1 LVRIAVSEIAHKS
14 QTNSGATVVR
24 NRLLGMIERGT
35 LPSDGRLPTE
45 RELSETL
52 GIGRR
57 AVRLALDALMA
68 EGLIWRHQGKGTFA
82 GHPPEKTQVLAA
94 EIVGQT
100 NFVEVMEA
108 RLCIEPTLA
117 AMAARHA
124 LPAEIERMRALARRT
139 VEATDADTIELWD
152 GALHRLIA
160 QTARNKPLL
169 TAFSMIDEIRSNP
182 EWRWIRQK
190 ARSMRD
196 LQDRDVEHREIINR
210 IEAGEAQQAEAAM
223 REHLNVLAAN
233 LTRIL
238 NSDEA

>member
-1 LVRIAVSEIAHKS
+1 MSEAAPKP
-14 QTNSGATVVR
+14 QMNSGATVVR

-57 AVRLALDALMA
+57 AVRLALDSLLA

-82 GHPPEKTQVLAA
+82 GHPPDKTQVLAA
-94 EIVGQT
+94 EIVGET
-100 NFVEVMEA
+100 NFAEVMEA

-124 LPAEIERMRALARRT
+124 LPADIERMRALARRT
-139 VEATDADTIELWD
+139 VEAADADTIELWD

-182 EWRWIRQK
+182 DWRWIRQK

-210 IEAGEAQQAEAAM
+210 IEAGDAPGAEATM
-223 REHLNVLAAN
+223 RSHLAVLAAN
-233 LTRIL
+233 LARIL
-238 NSDEA
+238 SLDEA